1 LNILYHFCTLVEGE
15 LREALNPKDL
25 NKKAGHHAGLLLGA
39 TSAEGSSSKVK
50 AVVPGRRL

>member
-1 LNILYHFCTLVEGE
+1 LNILDHICTLVEGE

-25 NKKAGHHAGLLLGA
+25 NKKEGHHAGLLLGA